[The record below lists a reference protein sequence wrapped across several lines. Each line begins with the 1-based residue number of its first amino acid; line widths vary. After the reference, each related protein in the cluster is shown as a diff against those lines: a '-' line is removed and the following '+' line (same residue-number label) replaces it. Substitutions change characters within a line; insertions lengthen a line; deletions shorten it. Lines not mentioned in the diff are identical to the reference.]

1 MDTDGFIIY
10 IKTED
15 IDVDFVTVVETRF
28 DTSKYELE
36 SPLSRAKNS
45 KKCYWKMN

>member
-1 MDTDGFIIY
+1 MDTNGFIIY

-15 IDVDFVTVVETRF
+15 IYVDFVTVAETRF

-36 SPLSRAKNS
+36 SPLSRAKNK
-45 KKCYWKMN
+45 KKCY

>member
-15 IDVDFVTVVETRF
+15 IYIDFVTVVETRF
-28 DTSKYELE
+28 DTSKYGLE
-36 SPLSRAKNS
+36 SPLSRAKNK
-45 KKCYWKMN
+45 KKCY